1 MYDGDCRCMID
12 IVGDDGDCRC
22 MIDIVCDDGDCRC
35 TKSNL
40 VVAGGLVGGIGGGTA
55 SIAAGGN

>member
-1 MYDGDCRCMID
+1 MV

-22 MIDIVCDDGDCRC
+22 MIDIVGDDGDCRC

-55 SIAAGGN
+55 GIAAGCNQD